1 MKRAMSFPEISGEI
15 LQRRLAMGLT
25 QAELAARAGLSRAT
39 VNAIENDTVPDIG
52 ARKLAGLLEVLGARL
67 GVSTIPDQ
75 RGPDFLKIAATS
87 ASVSFRESL
96 TASELRKILLTGR
109 VPRRRRPH
117 IRALLN
123 EAPEQVWRGLTGQLR
138 SLVTLDQL
146 AGNLRNLS
154 RKLGSAR
161 DITPWL
167 DGE

>member
-1 MKRAMSFPEISGEI
+1 MERAMSFPEISAEV

-67 GVSTIPDQ
+67 EVSTISDQ
-75 RGPDFLKIAATS
+75 RSPDFLKIAATS
-87 ASVSFRESL
+87 ANVSFRESL

-109 VPRRRRPH
+109 VPRQRRPH

-123 EAPEQVWRGLTGQLR
+123 EAPEPVWRGLAGQLS
-138 SLVTLDQL
+138 SLVTRDQL
-146 AGNLRNLS
+146 AGNLKNLA
-154 RKLGSAR
+154 RKLGSTR
-161 DITPWL
+161 DIAAWL
-167 DGE
+167 GDE

>member
-1 MKRAMSFPEISGEI
+1 MERATSFPEISGEV
-15 LQRRLAMGLT
+15 LRRRLAMGLT
-25 QAELAARAGLSRAT
+25 QAELAVRAGLSRAT
-39 VNAIENDTVPDIG
+39 VKAIENDTVSDIG

-67 GVSTIPDQ
+67 DVSTITEK

-96 TASELRKILLTGR
+96 NASELRKILLTGR

-123 EAPEQVWRGLTGQLR
+123 EAPEPVWRGLAGQFS
-138 SLVTLDQL
+138 SLVTRDQL
-146 AGNLRNLS
+146 AGNLRNLA
-154 RKLGSAR
+154 RKLGSVR

>member
-1 MKRAMSFPEISGEI
+1 MSFPDISGEV
-15 LQRRLAMGLT
+15 LRRRLAMGLT
-25 QAELAARAGLSRAT
+25 QAALAARAGLSRAT

-52 ARKLAGLLEVLGARL
+52 ARKLASLLEVLGARL
-67 GVSTIPDQ
+67 DVSTISDQ

-87 ASVSFRESL
+87 ANVSFRESL
-96 TASELRKILLTGR
+96 TPSELRKTLLTGR

-123 EAPEQVWRGLTGQLR
+123 EAPEPVWRGLAGQLG
-138 SLVTLDQL
+138 SLVTRDRL
-146 AGNLRNLS
+146 AGNLKNLA

-167 DGE
+167 GGE

>member
-1 MKRAMSFPEISGEI
+1 MERATSFPEISGEV
-15 LQRRLAMGLT
+15 LRRRLAMGLT

-39 VNAIENDTVPDIG
+39 VNAIENDTVSDIG
-52 ARKLAGLLEVLGARL
+52 TRKLAGLLEVLGARL
-67 GVSTIPDQ
+67 DVSTISDQ

-123 EAPEQVWRGLTGQLR
+123 EAPEAVWRGLAGQFQP
-138 SLVTLDQL
+138 LVARDQL
-146 AGNLRNLS
+146 AGNLKNLA

-161 DITPWL
+161 NITPWL

>member
-1 MKRAMSFPEISGEI
+1 MERAMRFPEISGEV

-25 QAELAARAGLSRAT
+25 QAELAARAGMSRAT
-39 VNAIENDTVPDIG
+39 VNAIENDTVSDIG
-52 ARKLAGLLEVLGARL
+52 ARKLAGLLDVLGARL
-67 GVSTIPDQ
+67 DVSTITEK

-123 EAPEQVWRGLTGQLR
+123 EAPEPVWRGLAGQLR
-138 SLVTLDQL
+138 SLVTRDRF
-146 AGNLRNLS
+146 AGNLRNLA

-161 DITPWL
+161 DIAAWL

>member
-1 MKRAMSFPEISGEI
+1 MERATSFPEISAEV
-15 LQRRLAMGLT
+15 LRRRLAIGLT

-39 VNAIENDTVPDIG
+39 VNAIENDTVSDIG

-67 GVSTIPDQ
+67 DVSTIRNQ

-96 TASELRKILLTGR
+96 TASELRKIFLTGR
-109 VPRRRRPH
+109 VPRRHRPH

-123 EAPEQVWRGLTGQLR
+123 EASEPVWRGLASQLQPLMTR
-138 SLVTLDQL
+138 DQL
-146 AGNLRNLS
+146 AGNLRNLA

-161 DITPWL
+161 DIAAWL

>member
-1 MKRAMSFPEISGEI
+1 VEQARSFPEISGEV
-15 LQRRLAMGLT
+15 LRRRLAMGLT

-39 VNAIENDTVPDIG
+39 VNAIENDTVSDIG
-52 ARKLAGLLEVLGARL
+52 ARKLAGLLEVLGAQL
-67 GVSTIPDQ
+67 DVSTIPDQ
-75 RGPDFLKIAATS
+75 RGADFLKIAAAS
-87 ASVSFRESL
+87 ASVSLRVSL
-96 TASELRKILLTGR
+96 TPSELRKILLTGR

-123 EAPEQVWRGLTGQLR
+123 EAPEPVWRGLARQFR
-138 SLVTLDQL
+138 SLATRDRL
-146 AGNLRNLS
+146 AGNLRDLA